1 MAGLVKV
8 VQRLCSF
15 LLHVTRADAEGCIQ
29 RTETNEAGEHKN
41 ATKNNQYETQR
52 AGHRAREVQYSKDGG
67 QNYPDHAVNISHVLF
82 HSFFRV
88 MNGLTQIASAH
99 AR

>member
-1 MAGLVKV
+1 MAKV
-8 VQRLCSF
+8 VQRLRGF
-15 LLHVTRADAEGCIQ
+15 ILHSTRADTKGRIQ

-41 ATKNNQYETQR
+41 ATENNQYETQR

-67 QNYPDHAVNISHVLF
+67 QDYPDHAVNISHVLF

-99 AR
+99 VR